1 MPIPKPKQNETRKS
15 FMTRCMADPSMV
27 GEYRDS
33 DQRLA
38 VCSAQFKNKQQK
50 AFLFVNK
57 CLYLLCS

>member
-38 VCSAQFKNKQQK
+38 VCSAQFKNK
-50 AFLFVNK
+50 
-57 CLYLLCS
+57 